1 MYVFNKPLN
10 FLSLFLH
17 LRLAKPTVFICFY
30 CLPVSSSELGEP
42 NAAGTGDEFGP
53 PDLQYNGAQFSGTSW
68 VFQFSAPTRH
78 CVTVFHDLAL
88 DAFWFY
94 HILSVQLFQKLLRL
108 ELHWK
113 TWKNK
118 RELLIL
124 KEDYLSFYRSTK
136 RNSSGAWKDYYRP
149 EWSSN
154 FDRNTSRSMASRPSP
169 DASWTWPTETYC
181 RNQTLPNHCP
191 CHGVWSPV

>member
-1 MYVFNKPLN
+1 M
-10 FLSLFLH
+10 FLL
-17 LRLAKPTVFICFY
+17 LASFQQWVGGAQRSRNRGWVWPTRFA
-30 CLPVSSSELGEP
+30 LKKSTW
-42 NAAGTGDEFGP
+42 NDMKW
-53 PDLQYNGAQFSGTSW
+53 QYNGAQFSGTSW
-68 VFQFSAPTRH
+68 VFRFSAPTRR

-88 DAFWFY
+88 DALWFY